1 MSAAIRP
8 FRVEYSNDALA
19 ELRRRIEATRF
30 PDTEPVADPSQR
42 KLATLQELARYW
54 ATGFDWRKTE
64 AMLNAWPNYLT
75 EIDGLDIHFIH
86 VRSRHENALP
96 LIVTHGWPDCIVARL
111 KIIQTLTDPTE
122 FGGSATDA
130 FHLVMPSM
138 AGYGFSGKPVAPG
151 WDCVR
156 MARAW
161 ATLMERLGY
170 TRYVAQGG
178 DWGAIITEQMGAQAP
193 PGLLGIHTNMPSA
206 VPEEIAAALS
216 SGTPPPGLDVDERRA
231 FERLASFFAR
241 SLSYAYQMAT
251 HPHSLYGIADSPI
264 GLASWLIDHDLWS
277 PQLVARAVEGR
288 REGITRDDILAN
300 VTLTWLT
307 NTAISS
313 AGLYRENQLPFFTP
327 MGVNIPVAVSAFP
340 GEIYQVPRSWAE
352 RAYPKLIHFGQP
364 ATGGH
369 FAAWEQ
375 PLLLVDEIRA
385 GFRTLR

>member
-1 MSAAIRP
+1 
-8 FRVEYSNDALA
+8 
-19 ELRRRIEATRF
+19 
-30 PDTEPVADPSQR
+30 
-42 KLATLQELARYW
+42 
-54 ATGFDWRKTE
+54 
-64 AMLNAWPNYLT
+64 
-75 EIDGLDIHFIH
+75 
-86 VRSRHENALP
+86 
-96 LIVTHGWPDCIVARL
+96 
-111 KIIQTLTDPTE
+111 
-122 FGGSATDA
+122 
-130 FHLVMPSM
+130 MPSM

-170 TRYVAQGG
+170 TNYVAQGG

-193 PGLLGIHTNMPSA
+193 RGLLGIHTNMPSA
-206 VPEEIAAALS
+206 VPLDVAAALP
-216 SGTPPPGLDVDERRA
+216 SGTPPPGLDADERRA
-231 FERLASFFAR
+231 FDRLASFFAR

-277 PQLVARAVEGR
+277 HQLVARAVEGR

-307 NTAISS
+307 HTALSS

-327 MGVNIPVAVSAFP
+327 MGVKVPVAVSAFP

-352 RAYPKLIHFGQP
+352 RAYPNLIHFGRP

-375 PLLLVDEIRA
+375 PQLLVDEIRA